1 MKFWIYPLMVVI
13 AASSYGTLSTMVKL
27 AIAGGYTASEAVAS
41 QYIVGFLLALVI
53 YLITQRKL
61 PRFNG
66 GFKIVLLAGIFTATT
81 GIVYGQA
88 LIYLPASLA
97 VVMLFQFTWIGTLI
111 DCILRKRLPSRPEVI
126 SLIVLFLGTIL
137 AAGVL
142 DVDLSG
148 IHWKGWVYGL
158 AAALSFSLNMTV
170 NTKQVKGMNTT
181 TRLLFV
187 SFIAAVMIGIFQS
200 PEIIWNGKLFTE
212 SLLFYGLGLGLL
224 GIIIPI
230 YLFVIAVPKVGGAVS
245 SILSAMELPVAVI
258 VSVLVLSESLTTLQ
272 IVGIV
277 IILLGMCIP
286 TYADIRR
293 NSKRSPRARKSFENA
308 EQT

>member
-1 MKFWIYPLMVVI
+1 MKLWIYPLMVVF

-27 AIAGGYTASEAVAS
+27 AIGDGYTASEAISS

-53 YLITQRKL
+53 YLLTQRKL
-61 PRFNG
+61 PRLYG
-66 GFKIVLLAGIFTATT
+66 GFKIILLAGVFTATT
-81 GIVYGQA
+81 GIVYGMS

-111 DCILRKRLPSRPEVI
+111 DCIIRKRLPSRAETI
-126 SLIVLFLGTIL
+126 SLIILFLGTIL
-137 AAGVL
+137 AAGIL

-148 IHWKGWVYGL
+148 IDWRGWVYGF
-158 AAALSFSLNMTV
+158 AAAVSFSLNMNV

-187 SFIAAVMIGIFQS
+187 SFIAALMISFFQS
-200 PEIIWNGKLFTE
+200 PEIMWNGKLFTE
-212 SLLFYGLGLGLL
+212 PLLFYGLALGLL

-230 YLFVIAVPKVGGAVS
+230 YFFVIAVPKVGGAVS

-258 VSVLVLSESLTTLQ
+258 VSVLVLSEALSWLQ
-272 IVGIV
+272 ILGIV
-277 IILLGMCIP
+277 VILVGMCIP
-286 TYADIRR
+286 TLATI
-293 NSKRSPRARKSFENA
+293 SKNKKR
-308 EQT
+308 QTAL

>member
-1 MKFWIYPLMVVI
+1 MKLWIYPLMVVF

-27 AIAGGYTASEAVAS
+27 AIGDGYTASEAISS
-41 QYIVGFLLALVI
+41 QYIVGFMLAFI
-53 YLITQRKL
+53 FYLITQRKL
-61 PRFNG
+61 PRLYG
-66 GFKIVLLAGIFTATT
+66 GFKIILLAGVFTATT
-81 GIVYGQA
+81 GIVYGMS

-111 DCILRKRLPSRPEVI
+111 DCILRKRFPTRPEVI
-126 SLIVLFLGTIL
+126 SLIILFIGTIL

-148 IHWKGWVYGL
+148 IDWRGWVYGF
-158 AAALSFSLNMTV
+158 AAAVSFSLNMNV
-170 NTKQVKGMNTT
+170 NTKQVEGMNTT

-187 SFIAAVMIGIFQS
+187 SFIAMIMIFFFQS
-200 PEIIWNGKLFTE
+200 PDIIWNGKLFTE
-212 SLLFYGLGLGLL
+212 PLLFYGLALGLF

-230 YLFVIAVPKVGGAVS
+230 YFFVIAVPKVGGAVS

-258 VSVLVLSESLTTLQ
+258 VSVIVLNEVLSFLQ
-272 IVGIV
+272 IVGII

-293 NSKRSPRARKSFENA
+293 NKKLKA
-308 EQT
+308 T

>member
-1 MKFWIYPLMVVI
+1 MVVF

-27 AIAGGYTASEAVAS
+27 AIRDGYSASEAVAS

-53 YLITQRKL
+53 YLVTQRKL
-61 PRFNG
+61 PRLHG
-66 GFKIVLLAGIFTATT
+66 GFKIILLAGIFTATT

-111 DCILRKRLPSRPEVI
+111 DCILRRRLPTRPEVI
-126 SLIVLFLGTIL
+126 SLIILFVGTIL

-148 IHWKGWVYGL
+148 INWRGWVYGF
-158 AAALSFSLNMTV
+158 AAAISFSLNMNV
-170 NTKQVKGMNTT
+170 NTKQVEGMNTT

-187 SFIAAVMIGIFQS
+187 SFIAAVMIAFFQS
-200 PEIIWNGKLFTE
+200 PEIVWNGKLFTE
-212 SLLFYGLGLGLL
+212 PLLFYGLALGLL
-224 GIIIPI
+224 GIIVPI

-258 VSVLVLSESLTTLQ
+258 VSVLVLSEALSWLQ
-272 IVGIV
+272 VVGIV
-277 IILLGMCIP
+277 VILGGMCIP
-286 TYADIRR
+286 TLAGIWR
-293 NSKRSPRARKSFENA
+293 NKKRKVV
-308 EQT
+308 

>member
-1 MKFWIYPLMVVI
+1 MKLWIYPLMVVF

-27 AIAGGYTASEAVAS
+27 AIGDGYSASEAVAS
-41 QYIVGFLLALVI
+41 QYIVGFLLAFII
-53 YLITQRKL
+53 YLVTQRKL
-61 PRFNG
+61 PRLHG
-66 GFKIVLLAGIFTATT
+66 GGKIILLAGIFTGAT

-111 DCILRKRLPSRPEVI
+111 DCIIRRRLPTRPEVI
-126 SLIVLFLGTIL
+126 SLIILFIGTIL

-148 IHWKGWVYGL
+148 IDWRGWVYGF
-158 AAALSFSLNMTV
+158 AAAVSFSLNMNV
-170 NTKQVKGMNTT
+170 NTKQVEGMNTT

-187 SFIAAVMIGIFQS
+187 SFIAAVMIAFFQS
-200 PEIIWNGKLFTE
+200 PEIVWNGKLFTE
-212 SLLFYGLGLGLL
+212 SLLFYGLALGLL
-224 GIIIPI
+224 GIIVPI

-258 VSVLVLSESLTTLQ
+258 VSVLVLREALSGLQ
-272 IVGIV
+272 ILGIIV
-277 IILLGMCIP
+277 ILVGMCIP
-286 TYADIRR
+286 SLAGIQR
-293 NSKRSPRARKSFENA
+293 NKKRPKTS
-308 EQT
+308 

>member
-1 MKFWIYPLMVVI
+1 MKFWIYPLMVVF

-27 AIAGGYTASEAVAS
+27 AIQDGYTASEAVSS
-41 QYIVGFLLALVI
+41 QYIVGFILAFIL

-61 PRFNG
+61 PRLYG
-66 GFKIVLLAGIFTATT
+66 GFKIILLAGVFTATT
-81 GIVYGQA
+81 GIVYGVS

-111 DCILRKRLPSRPEVI
+111 DCIIRKRLPSRAETI
-126 SLIVLFLGTIL
+126 SLVILFVGTIL

-148 IHWKGWVYGL
+148 IDWRGWVYGF
-158 AAALSFSLNMTV
+158 AAAVSFSLNMNV
-170 NTKQVKGMNTT
+170 NTKQVEGMNTT

-187 SFIAAVMIGIFQS
+187 SFIAALMIGLFQN

-212 SLLFYGLGLGLL
+212 SLLFYGLALGLL
-224 GIIIPI
+224 GIIVPI
-230 YLFVIAVPKVGGAVS
+230 YFFVIAVPKVGGAVS

-258 VSVLVLSESLTTLQ
+258 VSVIVLSETLSILQ
-272 IVGIV
+272 VVGIV

-286 TYADIRR
+286 TYADIRK
-293 NSKRSPRARKSFENA
+293 NKKLKVN
-308 EQT
+308 T